1 MRPRIPWV
9 VMMAIPG
16 LFGIAGLLAGAGCG
30 HQTSSPRPITVKV
43 MVLPDYSLNV
53 MAARVAPLI
62 AHLQKS
68 LGPRYRVEWISC
80 PSPEAFMATVERER
94 PDVSLQD
101 AFQTAWLIRLQQ
113 AEPILG
119 VLMPDGEGRTRGL
132 VITAADGD
140 VRTLADLAGK
150 RVAIASRRSYLGYI
164 AQASM
169 MEATANVHAGSIH
182 FVPVRWSDRVGT
194 CMEQGRVE
202 AGFVSEAD
210 LVPRARVLA
219 RTEPVPASCVATFP
233 HTSGEV
239 ADGVRRALQE
249 LGTGGVENI
258 SVLRGLGIRGFTP
271 IDAQERATIVR
282 LAENASVPY

>member
-1 MRPRIPWV
+1 
-9 VMMAIPG
+9 MMAIPG

-30 HQTSSPRPITVKV
+30 HQTSAPRPITVKV

-68 LGPRYRVEWISC
+68 FGPRYRVEWISC

-119 VLMPDGEGRTRGL
+119 VLMPGGEERTRGL

-140 VRTLADLAGK
+140 VRTLADLAGR

-169 MEATANVHAGSIH
+169 LEATANVHAGSIH

-194 CMEQGRVE
+194 CMEQGRAE

-210 LVPRARVLA
+210 LFPGARVLA
-219 RTEPVPASCVATFP
+219 RTEPIPASCVVTFP
-233 HTSGEV
+233 HTPGEV
-239 ADGVRRALQE
+239 ADGVRRALQG

-258 SVLRGLGIRGFTP
+258 SVLQGLGIRGFTP
-271 IDAQERATIVR
+271 IDAQEHAAIVR